1 MLTQKSL
8 GELLLRCCGK
18 KELTEA
24 EVGSLCEEFPYF
36 QAVQLYKAACASGG
50 SAQSDRKPKGFEL
63 LSDRLLLHSLT
74 HNAHSV
80 DGDADE
86 FSWVSLEQQETQMV
100 LENADSSSSEA
111 LDCSYAEGCE
121 EREDEPFVA
130 VSEEVQS
137 DEQMLTAAT
146 GVSSSAGAGGME
158 SDEDENSDAL
168 VQGLSG
174 GEQYD
179 EGVATSFSGE
189 SEPEVTPCE
198 EDGVG
203 ELHTT
208 GEEKKGDENGERADE
223 EASMDLRGVL
233 DFSLSQEVP
242 EMSPSLSPH
251 GMVGFTLT
259 QQDID
264 YINSY
269 LGPKRSGGSEE
280 EEWEDQSG
288 RESQTQAE
296 RIDNFIAQ
304 FDSILSKVLAEERAR
319 ASEGVEPSDLA
330 EPQRELDVHIAS
342 ERLAYLLAEKGEYE
356 AAIPMYERLQAQNPE
371 KSSYFAD
378 IIERLRQRE
387 GESSK

>member
-80 DGDADE
+80 DGDANE
-86 FSWVSLEQQETQMV
+86 FSWVSLEQQETQMA

-121 EREDEPFVA
+121 EREVEPLVA
-130 VSEEVQS
+130 ESEEVQS

-146 GVSSSAGAGGME
+146 GVSSAAGAGGME

-174 GEQYD
+174 EEQYD
-179 EGVATSFSGE
+179 EGVATSFSEE
-189 SEPEVTPCE
+189 SEPEVTSCE

-208 GEEKKGDENGERADE
+208 GEKKEGDVNGKRADE
-223 EASMDLRGVL
+223 ESSMDLRGVL

-264 YINSY
+264 YINSH

-280 EEWEDQSG
+280 REDQNG

>member
-1 MLTQKSL
+1 MLTQESL
-8 GELLLRCCGK
+8 GELLLQCCGK
-18 KELTEA
+18 KELSEA
-24 EVGSLCEEFPYF
+24 EVESLCEEFPYF
-36 QAVQLYKAACASGG
+36 QAVQLYKEACASGG

-74 HNAHSV
+74 RNDHSV
-80 DGDADE
+80 DGDANE
-86 FSWVSLEQQETQMV
+86 FSWVSLEQQETQMA

-130 VSEEVQS
+130 ESEEVQS

-174 GEQYD
+174 EEQYD

-189 SEPEVTPCE
+189 SEPTVTPCE
-198 EDGVG
+198 EVRGG
-203 ELHTT
+203 ELHIT
-208 GEEKKGDENGERADE
+208 GEEKKGAVNGERADE
-223 EASMDLRGVL
+223 GASMDLRGVL

-269 LGPKRSGGSEE
+269 LDPKRSVGSEE
-280 EEWEDQSG
+280 REDQSG

-304 FDSILSKVLAEERAR
+304 FDSILSKVLEEERAR

-387 GESSK
+387 RESSK

>member
-1 MLTQKSL
+1 MLTQESL
-8 GELLLRCCGK
+8 GELLLQCCGK
-18 KELTEA
+18 KELSEA
-24 EVGSLCEEFPYF
+24 EVESLCEEFPYF
-36 QAVQLYKAACASGG
+36 QAVQLYKEACASGG

-80 DGDADE
+80 DGDANE
-86 FSWVSLEQQETQMV
+86 FSWVSLEQQETQMA
-100 LENADSSSSEA
+100 LEDADSSSSEA

-130 VSEEVQS
+130 ESEEVQS
-137 DEQMLTAAT
+137 DEKMLTAAT

-174 GEQYD
+174 EEQYD

-198 EDGVG
+198 EVRGG
-203 ELHTT
+203 ELHIT
-208 GEEKKGDENGERADE
+208 GEEKKGAVNGERADE

-233 DFSLSQEVP
+233 DFSLSQGVP

-269 LGPKRSGGSEE
+269 LDPKRSVGSEE
-280 EEWEDQSG
+280 REEQSG

-304 FDSILSKVLAEERAR
+304 FDSILSKVLEEERAR

>member
-1 MLTQKSL
+1 MLTQENL
-8 GELLLRCCGK
+8 GELLLQCCGK
-18 KELTEA
+18 KELSEA
-24 EVGSLCEEFPYF
+24 EVESLCEEFPYF
-36 QAVQLYKAACASGG
+36 QAVQLYKEACASGG

-80 DGDADE
+80 DGDANE
-86 FSWVSLEQQETQMV
+86 FSWVSLEQQETQMA
-100 LENADSSSSEA
+100 LENADSSLSEA

-121 EREDEPFVA
+121 EREDEPLVA

-174 GEQYD
+174 EEQYD

-189 SEPEVTPCE
+189 SEPTVTPCE
-198 EDGVG
+198 EVRGG
-203 ELHTT
+203 ELHIT
-208 GEEKKGDENGERADE
+208 GEEKKGAVNGERADE
-223 EASMDLRGVL
+223 GASMDLRGVL

-269 LGPKRSGGSEE
+269 LDPKRSVGSEE
-280 EEWEDQSG
+280 REDQSG

-304 FDSILSKVLAEERAR
+304 FDSILSKVLEEERAR